1 MTDDSGNKTVK
12 RLEGK
17 RRINTGKEEGNGVV
31 STQARKRHADVAE
44 GKEGRVTL
52 HVNPIIGMGV
62 ERKRETRVTP
72 SSRINQLRDFSA
84 HLNFPD
90 RNSDT

>member
-1 MTDDSGNKTVK
+1 MPSWRG
-12 RLEGK
+12 EEEEE
-17 RRINTGKEEGNGVV
+17 EEG
-31 STQARKRHADVAE
+31 R
-44 GKEGRVTL
+44 RVIL

-62 ERKRETRVTP
+62 EGKRETLVTP

>member
-1 MTDDSGNKTVK
+1 MEWSC
-12 RLEGK
+12 
-17 RRINTGKEEGNGVV
+17 INAVGKE
-31 STQARKRHADVAE
+31 ALKRHADVAE
-44 GKEGRVTL
+44 GKEGRVIL